1 MAELRHL
8 YQLQEL
14 DLEIEAEEKKLQE
27 KLSLRKESDELI
39 AARAGLTSAQQR
51 LDELKKQQKSA
62 ERQADDITSKI
73 KAVEDQLYGG
83 KVRNPKELESLHLEA
98 ELLKKKRD
106 ELETSLLEL
115 MDRVE
120 SAQKEMT
127 KASQEFKMVE
137 TKWQNE
143 QKRLAEE
150 IEALKEKSARLKQSR
165 QALAGVLDA
174 RILDLYSRLRKHK
187 GYAIV
192 KVEQGIC
199 RGCRISL
206 PSSDLQQAR
215 SGHLVH
221 CSSCGRILFL
231 P

>member
-14 DLEIEAEEKKLQE
+14 DLEIEADEKALHE
-27 KLSLRKESDELI
+27 KLGQVKESDEFI
-39 AARAGLTSAQQR
+39 TARAGLTSAQQH

-62 ERQADDITSKI
+62 EWQADDLTTKI
-73 KAVEDQLYGG
+73 KSVEEQLYGG
-83 KVRNPKELESLHLEA
+83 RIRNPKELEGLHHEA
-98 ELLKKKRD
+98 QLLKKKRD

-120 SAQKEMT
+120 AAQKDT
-127 KASQEFKMVE
+127 TDASNEFKKVE
-137 TKWQNE
+137 AKWQGE

-150 IEALKEKSARLKQSR
+150 IESLRGKLTQLNQNR
-165 QALAGVLDA
+165 QALATAFDVHVLN
-174 RILDLYSRLRKHK
+174 LYGRLRKHK

>member
-39 AARAGLTSAQQR
+39 AAQAGLTSAQQR

-62 ERQADDITSKI
+62 EWQADDITSKI
-73 KAVEDQLYGG
+73 KTVEDQLYGG

-127 KASQEFKMVE
+127 KASHEFKMVE